1 MRDNLKRFPPN
12 EVAAFF
18 PSVAAK
24 LALLESPRTQ
34 AQEYHINIGREIES
48 IAGKFIELTRAYI
61 VMVRYVNRHLDSG
74 AQPETGPVQKL
85 SLPLRYCRCWK
96 GPLARSN
103 VG

>member
-1 MRDNLKRFPPN
+1 MRDSLKRFPPN

-24 LALLESPRTQ
+24 LALLEGPRTQ
-34 AQEYHINIGREIES
+34 AQEYKSNIGREIES
-48 IAGKFIELTRAYI
+48 SAGELIELMRAY
-61 VMVRYVNRHLDSG
+61 MVRYVNRHLDSG